1 MQTAAI
7 LEAGGVRRQHRNAA
21 FLTALIDMV
30 FREAI
35 ERDALDLLALAGR
48 MAADTGH
55 DPLDGALHRDL
66 AVLGNDYLAQERH
79 LETAAWTLRQ
89 AWLSAAHR
97 PADTSLKSP
106 GDGEIA
112 RVPCGESLH
121 FGYER
126 DLDVSMLEG
135 RGATYAHAPA
145 GWTSDMVIFR
155 SGQAALA
162 TILQF
167 VAATWGDRRT
177 LSVAHAG
184 AYFET
189 TALLAAWPR
198 RTFRPAPASTVSA
211 DVVIGEPV
219 WCNGC
224 FGVTERLPR
233 ARHVLLLDTTM
244 VGPAHDLGLCLAAAG
259 DDCGLAIAFSSGLK
273 LDQAGLEL
281 ANVGIARLLVRD
293 GAYRRIAEIAGRLRQ
308 LRGLMAMGLTLD
320 ELSAL
325 SAPWFLDRA
334 YVDSYVA
341 AIFANNRTL
350 AQSIGRDSPVFGSHC
365 HPALSTS
372 GADAPFCALQ
382 LREASPAGY
391 RRLAE
396 IVERQSERRGLL
408 LIKGGSFG
416 FRGHRF
422 EPIEPAP
429 GQGDPFLRVAMGWRD
444 GHSCRGLGEL
454 FGELAAHKSFEALD
468 RAYGR

>member
-1 MQTAAI
+1 
-7 LEAGGVRRQHRNAA
+7 
-21 FLTALIDMV
+21 MV

-48 MAADTGH
+48 MAAETGH
-55 DPLDGALHRDL
+55 DPLDGALRRDL
-66 AVLGNDYLAQERH
+66 AALGNDYLAQERH
-79 LETAAWTLRQ
+79 LEGAALTLRQ

-97 PADTSLKSP
+97 PADASLKSP
-106 GDGEIA
+106 EDGEIT

-126 DLDVSMLEG
+126 DLDVSILED
-135 RGATYAHAPA
+135 RGATYAHPPA

-162 TILQF
+162 SILQF
-167 VAATWGDRRT
+167 VAAAWGDKRT

-198 RTFRPAPASTVSA
+198 RTFRPTPASVVSA

-224 FGVTERLPR
+224 FGATDRLPR

-244 VGPAHDLGLCLAAAG
+244 VGPSHDLCSCLADAA
-259 DDCGLAIAFSSGLK
+259 DDCEVAIAFSSGLK

-281 ANVGIARLLVRD
+281 ANVGIARVLVRD
-293 GAYRRIAEIAGRLRQ
+293 GARRRVAEIAGRLRQ
-308 LRGLMAMGLTLD
+308 LRGLMATGLTLD

-334 YVDSYVA
+334 YVDNYTA
-341 AIFANNRTL
+341 AIFANNRLL
-350 AQSIGRDSPVFGSHC
+350 AQSIGSDSAVFGPHC
-365 HPALSTS
+365 HPSRSAPN
-372 GADAPFCALQ
+372 AAAPFCALQ
-382 LREASPAGY
+382 LREASPTRY

-396 IVERQSERRGLL
+396 IVEQQSEQRGLL
-408 LIKGGSFG
+408 LTKGGSFG

-422 EPIEPAP
+422 ELIEPAP
-429 GQGDPFLRVAMGWRD
+429 GQGDPFLRVAIGWRD
-444 GHSCRGLGEL
+444 GHSCRGLAEL
-454 FGELAAHKSFEALD
+454 LGELAAHKSFAALD
-468 RAYGR
+468 RTYGK

>member
-1 MQTAAI
+1 
-7 LEAGGVRRQHRNAA
+7 
-21 FLTALIDMV
+21 MV

-48 MAADTGH
+48 AAAETGH
-55 DPLDGALHRDL
+55 DSLDGALQGDL

-79 LETAAWTLRQ
+79 LETAALTLRRT
-89 AWLSAAHR
+89 WLSAAHR
-97 PADTSLKSP
+97 PADASLKSP
-106 GDGEIA
+106 EDGEIA
-112 RVPCGESLH
+112 RVPCGDSLH

-126 DLDVSMLEG
+126 DLDVSMLED
-135 RGATYAHAPA
+135 RGATYAIPPA
-145 GWTSDMVIFR
+145 GWASEMVIFR

-162 TILQF
+162 SILQF
-167 VAATWGDRRT
+167 VATTWGDKRT

-198 RTFRPAPASTVSA
+198 RTFRPVPAAVVSA

-224 FGVTERLPR
+224 FGATERLPR
-233 ARHVLLLDTTM
+233 ARHVLLIDTTM
-244 VGPAHDLGLCLAAAG
+244 VGPSYDLRRCLAAAA
-259 DDCGLAIAFSSGLK
+259 DDCEVAIAVSSGLK

-281 ANVGIARLLVRD
+281 ANVGIARVLVRD
-293 GAYRRIAEIAGRLRQ
+293 GARRRTAEIAGRLRQ
-308 LRGLMAMGLTLD
+308 LRGLMATGLTLD

-334 YVDSYVA
+334 YVDNYAA
-341 AIFANNRTL
+341 AIFANNRLL
-350 AQSIGRDSPVFGSHC
+350 AQSVGSESAVFGPHC
-365 HPALSTS
+365 HPSRSVA
-372 GADAPFCALQ
+372 GAEAPFCAFQ
-382 LREASPAGY
+382 LRDASPASY

-396 IVERQSERRGLL
+396 IIEQQSERRGLL
-408 LIKGGSFG
+408 LTKGGSFG

-422 EPIEPAP
+422 ELIEPAP

-444 GHSCRGLGEL
+444 GHSCSGLGEL
-454 FGELAAHKSFEALD
+454 LGELALHKSFAALD

>member
-1 MQTAAI
+1 
-7 LEAGGVRRQHRNAA
+7 
-21 FLTALIDMV
+21 MV

-35 ERDALDLLALAGR
+35 ERDAQDLLALAAR
-48 MAADTGH
+48 MAAETGH
-55 DPLDGALHRDL
+55 DPLDGALHHDL
-66 AVLGNDYLAQERH
+66 ANLGNDHIAQERH
-79 LETAAWTLRQ
+79 LEAAALMLRR
-89 AWLSAAHR
+89 AWLRAAHR
-97 PADTSLKSP
+97 PADATLKSP
-106 GDGEIA
+106 RDGEIT
-112 RVPCGESLH
+112 RVPCGDDLH

-126 DLDVSMLEG
+126 DLDVSILED
-135 RGATYAHAPA
+135 RGTTYALPPA

-167 VAATWGDRRT
+167 VAMAWGDKRT

-198 RTFRPAPASTVSA
+198 RAFRPTPAAVVSA
-211 DVVIGEPV
+211 DVVIAEPV

-224 FGVTERLPR
+224 FGVTERVPR
-233 ARHVLLLDTTM
+233 IRHVLLLDTTM
-244 VGPAHDLGLCLAAAG
+244 VGPSHDLRPYLAAAA
-259 DDCGLAIAFSSGLK
+259 DNCEVAIALSSGLK

-281 ANVGIARLLVRD
+281 ANVGIARVLVRD
-293 GAYRRIAEIAGRLRQ
+293 GARRRIAEVAGRLRQ
-308 LRGLMAMGLTLD
+308 LRGLMATGLTLD

-334 YVDSYVA
+334 YVDNYVS
-341 AIFANNRTL
+341 AILANNRAL
-350 AQSIGRDSPVFGSHC
+350 AQSIGGDSPIFGSHC
-365 HPALSTS
+365 HPALSTA

-382 LREASPAGY
+382 LREGSPARY

-396 IVERQSERRGLL
+396 IVEQQSERRGLL
-408 LIKGGSFG
+408 LTKGGSFG

-422 EPIEPAP
+422 ELIEPAA
-429 GQGDPFLRVAMGWRD
+429 GQGDPFLRVAIGWRD
-444 GHSCRGLGEL
+444 GRSCRGLAEL
-454 FGELAAHKSFEALD
+454 LGELAAHDSFDALA

>member
-1 MQTAAI
+1 
-7 LEAGGVRRQHRNAA
+7 
-21 FLTALIDMV
+21 MV

-35 ERDALDLLALAGR
+35 ERDAQDLLALAAR
-48 MAADTGH
+48 VAAETGH
-55 DPLDGALHRDL
+55 APLDDGLNHDL
-66 AVLGNDYLAQERH
+66 AALGNDHLAQERR
-79 LETAAWTLRQ
+79 LEAAALTLRQ
-89 AWLSAAHR
+89 AWLGAAHR
-97 PADTSLKSP
+97 PADETLKSP
-106 GDGEIA
+106 GDGESA
-112 RVPCGESLH
+112 RVACGDRLH

-126 DLDVSMLEG
+126 DLDASLLED
-135 RGATYAHAPA
+135 RGAAYAPPPD
-145 GWTSDMVIFR
+145 GWTSDTVIFR

-189 TALLAAWPR
+189 TALLEAWPR
-198 RTFRPAPASTVSA
+198 RSFRPTRASVVSA

-224 FGVTERLPR
+224 FAVTERLPR
-233 ARHVLLLDTTM
+233 ARHVLLIDTTM
-244 VGPAHDLGLCLAAAG
+244 VGPAHDLRPCLAAAG
-259 DDCGLAIAFSSGLK
+259 DDCEIAIAFSSGLK

-281 ANVGIARLLVRD
+281 ANVGIARLLMRD
-293 GAYRRIAEIAGRLRQ
+293 GPRRRAETAGRLRQ
-308 LRGLMAMGLTLD
+308 LRGLMATGLTLD

-334 YVDSYVA
+334 YVDDYVA
-341 AIFANNRTL
+341 AIFANNRIL
-350 AQSIGRDSPVFGSHC
+350 ARTIGRNSPVFGPRC
-365 HPALSTS
+365 HPTLSTD

-382 LREASPAGY
+382 LREGSPARY

-396 IVERQSERRGLL
+396 IVEQQSERRGLL
-408 LIKGGSFG
+408 LAKGGSFG

-422 EPIEPAP
+422 ELIEPAA

-444 GHSCRGLGEL
+444 GHSCRGLAEL
-454 FGELAAHKSFEALD
+454 LGELAARDSFDALA

>member
-1 MQTAAI
+1 
-7 LEAGGVRRQHRNAA
+7 
-21 FLTALIDMV
+21 MV

-48 MAADTGH
+48 AAAETGH
-55 DPLDGALHRDL
+55 DPLDGALQRDL
-66 AVLGNDYLAQERH
+66 AALGNDYLAQERH
-79 LETAAWTLRQ
+79 LEAAALTLRR
-89 AWLSAAHR
+89 AWLRAAHR
-97 PADTSLKSP
+97 PADASLKSP
-106 GDGEIA
+106 EDGEIA
-112 RVPCGESLH
+112 RVPCGEGLH

-126 DLDVSMLEG
+126 DLDVSILED
-135 RGATYAHAPA
+135 RGTIYACPPA

-162 TILQF
+162 SILQF
-167 VAATWGDRRT
+167 VAAAWGAKRT

-189 TALLAAWPR
+189 KALLAAWPR
-198 RTFRPAPASTVSA
+198 RTFRPTPASAVSA

-219 WCNGC
+219 WCDGC
-224 FGVTERLPR
+224 FGATERLPR
-233 ARHVLLLDTTM
+233 ARHALLLDTTM
-244 VGPAHDLGLCLAAAG
+244 VGPSHDLSSCLAAAA
-259 DDCGLAIAFSSGLK
+259 DDCEVAIAVSSGLK

-281 ANVGIARLLVRD
+281 ANVGIARVLVRD
-293 GAYRRIAEIAGRLRQ
+293 GERQRPAEVAGRLRQ
-308 LRGLMAMGLTLD
+308 LRGLMATGLTLD

-334 YVDSYVA
+334 YVDTYAA
-341 AIFANNRTL
+341 AIFANNRLL
-350 AQSIGRDSPVFGSHC
+350 AQSIGSESAVFGPHC
-365 HPALSTS
+365 HPSPSAA

-382 LREASPAGY
+382 LRDASPGRY

-396 IVERQSERRGLL
+396 IVEQQSERRELL
-408 LIKGGSFG
+408 LTKGGSFG

-422 EPIEPAP
+422 ELIEPAP
-429 GQGDPFLRVAMGWRD
+429 RQGDPFLRIAMGWRD

-454 FGELAAHKSFEALD
+454 FGELASHKSFAVLD

>member
-1 MQTAAI
+1 
-7 LEAGGVRRQHRNAA
+7 
-21 FLTALIDMV
+21 MV

-48 MAADTGH
+48 AAAETGH
-55 DPLDGALHRDL
+55 DPLDGALQRDL
-66 AVLGNDYLAQERH
+66 AGLGNDYLAQERR
-79 LETAAWTLRQ
+79 LETAALTLRR

-97 PADTSLKSP
+97 PADSSLKSP
-106 GDGEIA
+106 EDGEIA
-112 RVPCGESLH
+112 RVPCGDSLH
-121 FGYER
+121 VGYER
-126 DLDVSMLEG
+126 DLDVSILED
-135 RGATYAHAPA
+135 RGATYASPPA

-162 TILQF
+162 SILQF
-167 VAATWGDRRT
+167 VATASGEKRT

-198 RTFRPAPASTVSA
+198 RTFRPTPASVVSA

-219 WCNGC
+219 WCDGC

-233 ARHVLLLDTTM
+233 ARHILLLDTTM
-244 VGPAHDLGLCLAAAG
+244 VGPSHDLCSCLAAAA
-259 DDCGLAIAFSSGLK
+259 DDCEVAIAVSSGLK

-281 ANVGIARLLVRD
+281 ANVGIARVLVRD
-293 GAYRRIAEIAGRLRQ
+293 GAPQRATGIAGRLRQ
-308 LRGLMAMGLTLD
+308 LRGLMATGLTLD

-334 YVDSYVA
+334 YVDAYTT
-341 AIFANNRTL
+341 AIFANNRLL
-350 AQSIGRDSPVFGSHC
+350 AQSIGSGSAVFGPHC
-365 HPALSTS
+365 HPSRSAS
-372 GADAPFCALQ
+372 GAAAPFCALQ
-382 LREASPAGY
+382 LREASPARY

-396 IVERQSERRGLL
+396 IVVQQSEQRGLL
-408 LIKGGSFG
+408 LTKGGSFG

-422 EPIEPAP
+422 ELIEPAP
-429 GQGDPFLRVAMGWRD
+429 RQGDPFLRIAMGWRD
-444 GHSCRGLGEL
+444 GHSCHGLAELLGEL
-454 FGELAAHKSFEALD
+454 AGHKSFEALD

>member
-1 MQTAAI
+1 
-7 LEAGGVRRQHRNAA
+7 
-21 FLTALIDMV
+21 MV

-35 ERDALDLLALAGR
+35 ERDALDLLALGGR
-48 MAADTGH
+48 VAAETGH
-55 DPLDGALHRDL
+55 APWDGALHRDL
-66 AVLGNDYLAQERH
+66 AALGNDYLAQERH
-79 LETAAWTLRQ
+79 LDTAALTLRQ

-97 PADTSLKSP
+97 PADATLKSP
-106 GDGEIA
+106 ENGEIT
-112 RVPCGESLH
+112 RVPCGDSLH

-126 DLDVSMLEG
+126 DLDVSILED
-135 RGATYAHAPA
+135 RGAAYACPPA

-162 TILQF
+162 SILQF

-189 TALLAAWPR
+189 RALLASWPR
-198 RTFRPAPASTVSA
+198 RSFRPTPASVVSA

-224 FGVTERLPR
+224 FGVTEHLPR
-233 ARHVLLLDTTM
+233 ARHVMLLDTTM
-244 VGPAHDLGLCLAAAG
+244 VGPAYDLGPCLAATG
-259 DDCGLAIAFSSGLK
+259 DDCDLAIAISSGLK

-281 ANVGIARLLVRD
+281 ANVGIVRLLVRD
-293 GAYRRIAEIAGRLRQ
+293 RARPRTAEIAGRLRQ
-308 LRGLMAMGLTLD
+308 LRGLMATGLTLD

-334 YVDSYVA
+334 YVDTYVA
-341 AIFANNRTL
+341 AIFANNRAL
-350 AQSIGRDSPVFGSHC
+350 AGSIGRDSPVFTPRC
-365 HPALSTS
+365 HPALSAS
-372 GADAPFCALQ
+372 AADAPFCAIQ
-382 LREASPAGY
+382 LREPAPARY
-391 RRLAE
+391 RRLVE
-396 IVERQSERRGLL
+396 IVEQQSDRRALL
-408 LIKGGSFG
+408 LTKGGSFG

-422 EPIEPAP
+422 ELIEPAP
-429 GQGDPFLRVAMGWRD
+429 GQGAPFLRIALGWRD

-454 FGELAAHKSFEALD
+454 LGELALHKSFEALD

>member
-1 MQTAAI
+1 
-7 LEAGGVRRQHRNAA
+7 
-21 FLTALIDMV
+21 MV

-35 ERDALDLLALAGR
+35 ERDALDLLALGGR
-48 MAADTGH
+48 VAAETGQ
-55 DPLDGALHRDL
+55 DPWDGALHRDL
-66 AVLGNDYLAQERH
+66 AALGNDYLAQERH
-79 LETAAWTLRQ
+79 LEVAALTLRQ

-97 PADTSLKSP
+97 PADASLKSP
-106 GDGEIA
+106 EDGEIA
-112 RVPCGESLH
+112 RVPCGDSLH

-126 DLDVSMLEG
+126 DLDVSILED
-135 RGATYAHAPA
+135 RRVAYARPPA

-162 TILQF
+162 SILQF

-189 TALLAAWPR
+189 RTLLAAWPR
-198 RTFRPAPASTVSA
+198 RTFRLTPASAVSA

-219 WCNGC
+219 WCDGC

-244 VGPAHDLGLCLAAAG
+244 VGPSHDLCSCLAAAA
-259 DDCGLAIAFSSGLK
+259 DDCEVAIAVSSGLK

-281 ANVGIARLLVRD
+281 ANVGIARVLVRD
-293 GAYRRIAEIAGRLRQ
+293 GAGRRAAEIAGRLRQ
-308 LRGLMAMGLTLD
+308 LRGLMATGLTFD

-334 YVDSYVA
+334 YVDSYAA
-341 AIFANNRTL
+341 AIFANNRLL
-350 AQSIGRDSPVFGSHC
+350 AQSIGGESAVFGPHC
-365 HPALSTS
+365 HPSRSVA
-372 GADAPFCALQ
+372 GAEAPFCALQ
-382 LREASPAGY
+382 LRDASPARY

-396 IVERQSERRGLL
+396 IVEQQSGQRGLL
-408 LIKGGSFG
+408 LTKGGSFG

-422 EPIEPAP
+422 DLIEPAP
-429 GQGDPFLRVAMGWRD
+429 GQGDPFLRIAMGWRD

-454 FGELAAHKSFEALD
+454 LGELAAHKSFEALD

>member
-1 MQTAAI
+1 
-7 LEAGGVRRQHRNAA
+7 
-21 FLTALIDMV
+21 MV

-48 MAADTGH
+48 AAAETGH
-55 DPLDGALHRDL
+55 DPWDGALHRDL
-66 AVLGNDYLAQERH
+66 AALGNDYLAQERH
-79 LETAAWTLRQ
+79 LEAAALTLRR

-97 PADTSLKSP
+97 PADASLKSP
-106 GDGEIA
+106 EDGEVA
-112 RVPCGESLH
+112 QVPCGDSLH

-126 DLDVSMLEG
+126 DLDMSMLED
-135 RGATYAHAPA
+135 RGVAYARPPA

-162 TILQF
+162 SILQF
-167 VAATWGDRRT
+167 VAAAWGDRRT

-189 TALLAAWPR
+189 RALLASWPR
-198 RTFRPAPASTVSA
+198 RAFRLTPASAVSA

-219 WCNGC
+219 WCDGC
-224 FGVTERLPR
+224 FGATERLPR

-244 VGPAHDLGLCLAAAG
+244 VGPSHDLRSCLAAVA
-259 DDCGLAIAFSSGLK
+259 DDCEVAIAVSSGLK

-281 ANVGIARLLVRD
+281 ANVGIARVLVRD
-293 GAYRRIAEIAGRLRQ
+293 GARQRAAEIAGRLRQ
-308 LRGLMAMGLTLD
+308 LRGLMATGLTFD

-334 YVDSYVA
+334 YVDSYTA
-341 AIFANNRTL
+341 AIFANNRLL
-350 AQSIGRDSPVFGSHC
+350 AQAVGSESAVFGPYC
-365 HPALSTS
+365 HPSRSVA
-372 GADAPFCALQ
+372 GAEAPFCALQ
-382 LREASPAGY
+382 LRDASPARY

-396 IVERQSERRGLL
+396 IVEQQSKQRGLL
-408 LIKGGSFG
+408 LTKGGSFG

-422 EPIEPAP
+422 ELIEPAP
-429 GQGDPFLRVAMGWRD
+429 GQGDPFLRIAVGWRD

-454 FGELAAHKSFEALD
+454 LGELANHKSFEALD

>member
-1 MQTAAI
+1 
-7 LEAGGVRRQHRNAA
+7 
-21 FLTALIDMV
+21 MV

-35 ERDALDLLALAGR
+35 ERDALDLQALAR
-48 MAADTGH
+48 RAAAETGD

-66 AVLGNDYLAQERH
+66 AALGNDYLAQERH
-79 LETAAWTLRQ
+79 LEKAALTLRQ

-97 PADTSLKSP
+97 PADATLKSP
-106 GDGEIA
+106 GEGQRA
-112 RVPCGESLH
+112 NVPCGDSLQ

-126 DLDVSMLEG
+126 DLDVSILED
-135 RGATYAHAPA
+135 RGATYARPPA

-167 VAATWGDRRT
+167 VATTWGDRRT
-177 LSVAHAG
+177 LSTAHAG

-189 TALLAAWPR
+189 RALLGAWPR
-198 RTFRPAPASTVSA
+198 RSFRLVPASAVSA
-211 DVVIGEPV
+211 DVVIAEPV

-224 FGVTERLPR
+224 FGVTEHLPR

-244 VGPAHDLGLCLAAAG
+244 VGPAYDLGPCLGAAG
-259 DDCGLAIAFSSGLK
+259 DECDVAIAFSSGLK

-293 GAYRRIAEIAGRLRQ
+293 RAPRRTAEIAGRLRQ
-308 LRGLMAMGLTLD
+308 LRGLMATGLTLA

-334 YVDSYVA
+334 YADGYVA
-341 AIFANNRTL
+341 AIFANNRAL
-350 AQSIGRDSPVFGSHC
+350 AQSIGRDSPVFAPQC
-365 HPALSTS
+365 HPVLSTS
-372 GADAPFCALQ
+372 AADAPFCAIQ
-382 LREASPAGY
+382 LREPSPAHY
-391 RRLAE
+391 RRLVE
-396 IVERQSERRGLL
+396 IIEQQCDRRGLL
-408 LIKGGSFG
+408 LTKGGSFG

-422 EPIEPAP
+422 ELIEPMP
-429 GQGDPFLRVAMGWRD
+429 RQGDPFVRIAMGWRD

-454 FGELAAHKSFEALD
+454 LGELAIYKSFAALD